1 MKYRL
6 KLEHVGHTYTFP
18 SGQIHCRRCLFS
30 ATPEVHGHGWR
41 INTHTCAEAG
51 HFYNEVEITRASHTC
66 YPATLWSCHLTDL
79 TYLNLTASV
88 NRRFPS
94 HSADWPETTE
104 SQSTRKSWTYCLS
117 CQAFPM
123 VFVAYPK
130 KHRLPEKSPHF
141 LLWKYPAGTP
151 QKRSAWGIMGG
162 LGCREQNSRRYQGTI
177 ITLSN
182 NQWKSMDIWYI
193 LYWDN
198 VFNNDSYYLLHHVT
212 SSY

>member
-41 INTHTCAEAG
+41 INTHTCTEAG
-51 HFYNEVEITRASHTC
+51 HFYNEVEITRASHTSG

-94 HSADWPETTE
+94 HSADWPETRESTE

-123 VFVAYPK
+123 VVAYPK

-141 LLWKYPAGTP
+141 FALKVPCRNP
-151 QKRSAWGIMGG
+151 QKTEC
-162 LGCREQNSRRYQGTI
+162 LGNHGRPRMPRAKFEEIPGN
-177 ITLSN
+177 
-182 NQWKSMDIWYI
+182 
-193 LYWDN
+193 
-198 VFNNDSYYLLHHVT
+198 HHY
-212 SSY
+212 S